1 MSIFYTP
8 TPLPTS
14 TQATGLATVGAA
26 KHLKLTRGLITSTV
40 EFPRMVIVKPATA
53 GDARGFKLATY
64 DDLMTYRRN
73 VETRG
78 RCPARGDT
86 DRVGFWVNEQS
97 MLMLGMGTVVAA
109 ADKVHVAFVV

>member
-1 MSIFYTP
+1 MSIFYTSN
-8 TPLPTS
+8 PLPTS
-14 TQATGLATVGAA
+14 TQATGLATIGAA

-73 VETRG
+73 VDTRG

-86 DRVGFWVNEQS
+86 DRVGFWVNEQG

-109 ADKVHVAFVV
+109 ANKVHVAFVV